1 MHVRGFWR
9 ADDMTYLVERRFERF
24 LREFRIETQE
34 LRRRLMGELESI
46 FELASAI
53 ARGDVKTQVLD
64 GRQVRIS
71 LSQRKRWA
79 RAAAQ
84 IAQIIHTIAEGFD
97 EREIEDMLE
106 EARGRA
112 GEPGG
117 EAEEEDEGPTD
128 YQASRALW
136 GGPSYR

>member
-9 ADDMTYLVERRFERF
+9 AHDMTYLVERRFERF
-24 LREFRIETQE
+24 LREFRIETQG
-34 LRRRLMGELESI
+34 LRRRLVGELKSI

-79 RAAAQ
+79 RAASH
-84 IAQIIHTIAEGFD
+84 IAQIIHSI
-97 EREIEDMLE
+97 
-106 EARGRA
+106 ARGLR
-112 GEPGG
+112 
-117 EAEEEDEGPTD
+117 
-128 YQASRALW
+128 
-136 GGPSYR
+136 

>member
-1 MHVRGFWR
+1 MHVRGFRR
-9 ADDMTYLVERRFERF
+9 AHDMTYLVEKRFERF

-34 LRRRLMGELESI
+34 LRRRLMGELEPI
-46 FELASAI
+46 FDLSSAI
-53 ARGDVKTQVLD
+53 ARGDVKTQVVD

-84 IAQIIHTIAEGFD
+84 IAQIIHTIAKGFD
-97 EREIEDMLE
+97 EREIEDMLEEARRLIE

-117 EAEEEDEGPTD
+117 EAEEDEGPTD
-128 YQASRALW
+128 DQASKAL
-136 GGPSYR
+136 

>member
-1 MHVRGFWR
+1 
-9 ADDMTYLVERRFERF
+9 
-24 LREFRIETQE
+24 
-34 LRRRLMGELESI
+34 
-46 FELASAI
+46 LASAI

-84 IAQIIHTIAEGFD
+84 IARIIHSIAERFD
-97 EREIEDMLE
+97 ERELKDMLEEARRLIE

-117 EAEEEDEGPTD
+117 EAEEEDEGPTK
-128 YQASRALW
+128 SRRDRSIRAQTNR
-136 GGPSYR
+136 GQRGPGM

>member
-1 MHVRGFWR
+1 
-9 ADDMTYLVERRFERF
+9 MTYLVEKRFERF

-34 LRRRLMGELESI
+34 LRRRLVGELKSI

-53 ARGDVKTQVLD
+53 ARGDFKTQVVD

-97 EREIEDMLE
+97 ERGIEDMLE
-106 EARGRA
+106 EARRLIEEARGGA
-112 GEPGG
+112 EEHCG
-117 EAEEEDEGPTD
+117 EAEEDEGPTD
-128 YQASRALW
+128 DQASRAL
-136 GGPSYR
+136 

>member
-1 MHVRGFWR
+1 MHVRGFRR
-9 ADDMTYLVERRFERF
+9 AHDMTYLVEKRFEKF
-24 LREFRIETQE
+24 LREFRIETQV
-34 LRRRLMGELESI
+34 LRRRLMGELEPI

-84 IAQIIHTIAEGFD
+84 IAQIIHTIAKGFD
-97 EREIEDMLE
+97 ERELKDMLE
-106 EARGRA
+106 EARRLIEEARGGA
-112 GEPGG
+112 EEHGG
-117 EAEEEDEGPTD
+117 EAEEDEGPTD
-128 YQASRALW
+128 DQASKAL
-136 GGPSYR
+136 

>member
-1 MHVRGFWR
+1 
-9 ADDMTYLVERRFERF
+9 MTYLVERRFERF
-24 LREFRIETQE
+24 LREFRLETQV

-84 IAQIIHTIAEGFD
+84 IAKIIHSI
-97 EREIEDMLE
+97 
-106 EARGRA
+106 ARGFN
-112 GEPGG
+112 
-117 EAEEEDEGPTD
+117 
-128 YQASRALW
+128 YLFKI
-136 GGPSYR
+136 PSFI